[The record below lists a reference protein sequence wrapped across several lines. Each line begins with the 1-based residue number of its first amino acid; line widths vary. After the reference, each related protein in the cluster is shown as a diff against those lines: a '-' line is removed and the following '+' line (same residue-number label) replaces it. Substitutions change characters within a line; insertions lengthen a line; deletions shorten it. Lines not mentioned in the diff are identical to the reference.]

1 VYTEKQGGTQLPSA
15 RASAG
20 PQQARLT
27 AAHRRQ
33 SALNYARRWPLFC
46 PHASRGGLLA
56 PSRPFPLGCV
66 LGVALLIAMAAYYQY
81 SAKPAPETLME
92 DVEVSKEKPQ
102 AVQAVALHP
111 AVVAAGGHVREEEFK
126 SNRKEWAH
134 SLRDIMTMAEKQE
147 ASQTLETAL
156 RADQVEQLSKTKAEL
171 SASEAKYAEQLE
183 KEVAKLLQQKS
194 EDVATALMMK
204 SELAAAK
211 KEVCSSDE
219 QRNPCQ
225 SCRVSSSVLSA

>member
-1 VYTEKQGGTQLPSA
+1 VVV
-15 RASAG
+15 
-20 PQQARLT
+20 
-27 AAHRRQ
+27 
-33 SALNYARRWPLFC
+33 
-46 PHASRGGLLA
+46 
-56 PSRPFPLGCV
+56 GCV